1 MASTYNELGIELM
14 ATGEN
19 AGTWGTKTN
28 TNLDIIQQAIAGYVA
43 QAVTDGGTTALTITD
58 GSTSTSVA
66 RNIVIK
72 LTGALTGTSTVT
84 VPDSV
89 EKLYIVENAT
99 TGSQTVTFKT
109 ASGTGVNF
117 TSTGFKFL
125 YSDGTNINEITLA
138 SPPGGSDTQI
148 QFNSGGTAF
157 GGSANLTW
165 DGTNVTIDGEG
176 AIRLGDNTGSA
187 YVGLKAPTTITGDS
201 AYTLT
206 LPVATGSADQIL
218 VTDGSGNLSFA
229 DNSGG
234 TSWQA
239 VKTTGFTAVAGEGYF
254 INTTSGAITMTLP
267 SSPTIGDEVS
277 FVDYAGTFDTNNL
290 TIGRNSENIQGSAA
304 DLTVS
309 VERAAN
315 TLVYTDGTQGWLL
328 KAK

>member
-1 MASTYNELGIELM
+1 MASSYSTDLKLELM
-14 ATGEN
+14 VTGEK
-19 AGTWGTKTN
+19 AGQWGDITN
-28 TNLDIIQQAIAGYVA
+28 SNLVVLQQAIAGYEQIGVTSGA
-43 QAVTDGGTTALTITD
+43 TLTFTNGTISNGKNAVIDLVGTIT
-58 GSTSTSVA
+58 TSVD
-66 RNIVIK
+66 VI
-72 LTGALTGTSTVT
+72 
-84 VPDSV
+84 VPDGI
-89 EKLYIVENAT
+89 EKTYIIKNST
-99 TGSQTVTFKT
+99 TGSHAVRIKT
-109 ASGTGVNF
+109 TSGTGPSFATTDKGYKLV
-117 TSTGFKFL
+117 
-125 YSDGTNINEITLA
+125 YVDGTDVTDVSLA

-148 QFNSGGTAF
+148 QFNSGGTSF

-254 INTTSGAITMTLP
+254 INTTSAAITMTLP

-277 FVDYAGTFDTNNL
+277 FIDYAGTFDTNNL

-328 KAK
+328 TVK